1 MKYTEIKLM
10 LTGLALFLAVL
21 TGCVT
26 PMGMTA
32 STTPLQGKEM
42 EMLGKAEGSD
52 TAWSV
57 LGVFSVGRVD
67 IDKAIERAVAQK
79 GGHALINVRWYET
92 TYYFILCSVNQL
104 TVTGDV
110 VKFVE
115 PKPVGKK

>member
-1 MKYTEIKLM
+1 MKYTRFKLM
-10 LTGLALFLAVL
+10 LTILSLSLTVL

-52 TAWSV
+52 TVWSV
-57 LGVFSVGRVD
+57 LGVFPVRRVD

-92 TYYFILCSVNQL
+92 TYYFILGSVDKL

-110 VKFVE
+110 VRFVE
-115 PKPVGKK
+115 PKPAGKK